1 RSTSGLPIFERRE
14 PQGKARHAAIV
25 RFVASAPGNVGLN
38 SSREP
43 DAVQEILKPSVGSER
58 IEGRPQQ
65 DGGIESRLIG
75 LVQPD
80 HRLVVVA
87 EAHVDQGNIRIR
99 SGALALQGLQVLGY
113 FHRLVLPSRN
123 GVSISEI
130 GVEYRTASGKLDCS
144 LKLRDCFLVHVL
156 LLERLAKLI
165 MC

>member
-1 RSTSGLPIFERRE
+1 MPMASSSGSSTRWGESEHKHGSIAISTTWVRVPRSTSGLPIFERRE

-75 LVQPD
+75 PVQPD

-87 EAHVDQGNIRIR
+87 EAHKDQGNIRVR
-99 SGALALQGLQVLGY
+99 SGALARPGLKVLVY
-113 FHRLVLPSRN
+113 FQRLVTPSCS
-123 GVSISEI
+123 GVCI
-130 GVEYRTASGKLDCS
+130 
-144 LKLRDCFLVHVL
+144 
-156 LLERLAKLI
+156 
-165 MC
+165 